1 MVPNR
6 SLFAGTGRSRA
17 SLAALLTSCE
27 SGEEAAA
34 KVRKVCCD
42 ADSCALLRSALC
54 APSSFY
60 LHLKKKKVL
69 FRPVLPPSPWR
80 CAAVRMKLSA
90 ASHLICTL
98 NLTDKRNPKNV
109 SSRNLIHMGRHAIRE
124 AGAEPSR
131 PVPSPQRLALFVHPG
146 WTLVC

>member
-1 MVPNR
+1 M
-6 SLFAGTGRSRA
+6 
-17 SLAALLTSCE
+17 AALLTSCE

-42 ADSCALLRSALC
+42 ADSCALVRSAFVRLQ
-54 APSSFY
+54 AFIY
-60 LHLKKKKVL
+60 TFKVL
-69 FRPVLPPSPWR
+69 FRPVLPPSPPPPRR

-109 SSRNLIHMGRHAIRE
+109 SSCNLIHMGRHAIRK
-124 AGAEPSR
+124 AGAKH
-131 PVPSPQRLALFVHPG
+131 PQQSQPTEAEA
-146 WTLVC
+146 VCPPRVDTFLLKQA